1 MSRKYLNFLFY
12 KIGLFLLGIYLSF
25 FTPFIQVKISFI
37 YKKFIDTLVM
47 SGNWSSVKP
56 LFIFLLTLYFLM
68 YLLTF
73 LSAYFLSIW
82 GEYFTYNIKQ
92 FIFKH
97 IQNLEY
103 LYHIKHSASFFISRI
118 LSDPSLL
125 QAHLFR
131 IYFAFLKELPTALI
145 LFFGILFLNPRFA
158 LFSLML
164 APLILF
170 INLFVSPIIKE
181 KTDDLQKNMTYLYS
195 HLQESISG
203 IATIKSLIGEEKN
216 FKTFCEV
223 LYKCTKSS
231 LSLIKSSLLLS
242 NLNSFIS
249 SSFFILLLFIIA
261 PMLSFNNFT
270 IGDLFALNIL
280 MSNFINSLNNI
291 ISIIPEIKAIS
302 IPIRRI
308 KEILELPLEN
318 EGNLN
323 LSLNLKEV
331 EFKNVGFSF
340 NENGKG
346 FEMKDLNFTI
356 KKGEKIAI
364 IGPSG
369 AGKSTLVKLMLN
381 FLKPQN
387 GEIFIN
393 GIPVQNIRKKELR
406 KKILYFPQEYF
417 LFSDTILK
425 NVIFPEEN
433 RELSIVEEATKMTK
447 IYQKISSLPEKFNT
461 KLERNGS
468 NFSGGERQRI
478 VLSRLFVKKDWEIL
492 ILDES
497 FKEIDL
503 STENEV
509 LQKILERYKDRT
521 IIYITHRLNSIKN
534 FDKIIFLKNGKI
546 EGIGKHED
554 LMKNCEAYKK
564 IFLKQGGKND
574 VELFD
579 FYSGINK

>member
-1 MSRKYLNFLFY
+1 M
-12 KIGLFLLGIYLSF
+12 
-25 FTPFIQVKISFI
+25 
-37 YKKFIDTLVM
+37 
-47 SGNWSSVKP
+47 
-56 LFIFLLTLYFLM
+56 
-68 YLLTF
+68 
-73 LSAYFLSIW
+73 
-82 GEYFTYNIKQ
+82 
-92 FIFKH
+92 
-97 IQNLEY
+97 
-103 LYHIKHSASFFISRI
+103 
-118 LSDPSLL
+118 
-125 QAHLFR
+125 
-131 IYFAFLKELPTALI
+131 
-145 LFFGILFLNPRFA
+145 
-158 LFSLML
+158 
-164 APLILF
+164 
-170 INLFVSPIIKE
+170 
-181 KTDDLQKNMTYLYS
+181 
-195 HLQESISG
+195 
-203 IATIKSLIGEEKN
+203 
-216 FKTFCEV
+216 
-223 LYKCTKSS
+223 
-231 LSLIKSSLLLS
+231 
-242 NLNSFIS
+242 
-249 SSFFILLLFIIA
+249 
-261 PMLSFNNFT
+261 
-270 IGDLFALNIL
+270 
-280 MSNFINSLNNI
+280 
-291 ISIIPEIKAIS
+291 
-302 IPIRRI
+302 
-308 KEILELPLEN
+308 
-318 EGNLN
+318 N

-417 LFSDTILK
+417 LFSDTILE

-433 RELSIVEEATKMTK
+433 KELSIVEEATKMTK

-509 LQKILERYKDRT
+509 LQKILERYKDLT

-574 VELFD
+574 VELFN